1 MTRNNRKRSSVTGI
15 VLVLLLI
22 TVTVHAQDTTR
33 LSLIFA
39 GDIMQH
45 DAQIAEGYDPVTKT
59 YDYTSCFSDIKPL
72 LETADIAIGNL
83 ELNLAGP
90 PYKGYPQFS
99 SPDALATAVKYA
111 GFDVVVNSNNHS
123 VDRGRKGV
131 ERTIKILDSMKITHT
146 GTFRDTT
153 VRSQT
158 YPLVIEKNGFRLSLL
173 NYTYGTNGI
182 PIPKPVVVNLID
194 TVQMKSDFAKARNQH
209 TDAIIVFLHWGI
221 ENQNLHNKMQ
231 TQLAEFCFRQG
242 AKLVIGSHPH
252 VLQPMEWHKEKDQLV
267 IYSLGNFVSNMLN
280 RYQYGGAAV
289 LIDLEKVKD
298 KYEQSKTTIKNA
310 SYELEW
316 VYRDGKGKYHILP
329 LIDFE
334 NDTAR
339 VAESK
344 ARELQKQFANDARG
358 LLGKHN
364 VNINEHTRADFVYRL
379 SLRVTDNKE
388 GNDPVIQFY
397 GAYKTQQGIVVGEF
411 YDRETALIA
420 KKEIV
425 TKTVYKDL
433 ELVLVRKK

>member
-1 MTRNNRKRSSVTGI
+1 MRIYKLKHI
-15 VLVLLLI
+15 VLLLLMAMAGNI
-22 TVTVHAQDTTR
+22 KGQDTTR

-45 DAQIAEGYDPVTKT
+45 DAQIAEGYDPVTKA
-59 YDYTSCFSDIKPL
+59 YNYTSCFSDIKPL
-72 LETADIAIGNL
+72 LESADLAIGNL

-111 GFDVVVNSNNHS
+111 GFDVLVNSNNHS
-123 VDRGRKGV
+123 VDRGRRGV
-131 ERTIKILDSMKITHT
+131 ERTIKILDSMQLVHT

-153 VRSQT
+153 VRSKT
-158 YPLVIEKNGFRLSLL
+158 YPLLIEKKGFRLSLL

-194 TVQMKSDFAKARNQH
+194 TVQMKQDFIKAKNQH

-221 ENQNLHNKMQ
+221 ENQNLYNKTQ
-231 TQLAEFCFRQG
+231 SQLAEFCFRQG

-252 VLQPMEWHKEKDQLV
+252 VLQPMEWRKEKDQLV

-289 LIDLEKVKD
+289 FIDLEKIKTTPD
-298 KYEQSKTTIKNA
+298 AESKTIIKNA
-310 SYELEW
+310 FYELEW

-329 LIDFE
+329 LLDFE
-334 NDTAR
+334 NDTTR
-339 VAESK
+339 IAESK
-344 ARELQKQFANDARG
+344 ARELQKQFAADARG

-364 VNINEHTRADFVYRL
+364 INIRENSRADFVYRL
-379 SLRVTDNKE
+379 HLITSDKE
-388 GNDPVIQFY
+388 ITNPVVQFY
-397 GAYKTQQGIVVGEF
+397 GVHKDESGVIMAGEF
-411 YDRETALIA
+411 YDRETALSA
-420 KKEIV
+420 RREIT
-425 TKTVYKDL
+425 TKTSYKEL
-433 ELVLVRKK
+433 ELVMVRKK

>member
-1 MTRNNRKRSSVTGI
+1 MTIYKVKRI
-15 VLVLLLI
+15 VLLLLMAI
-22 TVTVHAQDTTR
+22 AGSMKGQDTTR

-45 DAQIAEGYDPVTKT
+45 DAQIAEGYDHVTKT

-72 LETADIAIGNL
+72 LESADIAIGNL

-111 GFDVVVNSNNHS
+111 GFDVLVNSNNHS

-131 ERTIKILDSMKITHT
+131 ERTIKILDSMQITHT

-158 YPLVIEKNGFRLSLL
+158 YPLLIEKNGFRLSLL

-194 TVQMKSDFAKARNQH
+194 TMQMKKDFIKAKNQH

-221 ENQNLHNKMQ
+221 ENQNLHNKTQ

-280 RYQYGGAAV
+280 RYQYGGATV
-289 LIDLEKVKD
+289 LIDLEKIRTTPD
-298 KYEQSKTTIKNA
+298 AESKTVIKNA

-329 LIDFE
+329 LLDFE
-334 NDTAR
+334 NDTTK
-339 VAESK
+339 VADSK
-344 ARELQKQFANDARG
+344 ARELQKQFAADARG
-358 LLGKHN
+358 LLGKY
-364 VNINEHTRADFVYRL
+364 NINLHEHSRVDFVYRL
-379 SLRVTDNKE
+379 HLITSDKE
-388 GNDPVIQFY
+388 INDPVVQFY
-397 GAYKTQQGIVVGEF
+397 GIHKDESGVTMAGEF
-411 YDRETALIA
+411 YDRETALSA
-420 KKEIV
+420 RKEIM
-425 TKTVYKDL
+425 TKTSYKEI
-433 ELVLVRKK
+433 ELVMVRKK

>member
-1 MTRNNRKRSSVTGI
+1 MTIYRIERI
-15 VLVLLLI
+15 VFLLLMAI
-22 TVTVHAQDTTR
+22 AGSIKGQDTTK

-45 DAQIAEGYDPVTKT
+45 DAQIAEGYNPVTKT

-72 LETADIAIGNL
+72 LESADLAIGNL

-111 GFDVVVNSNNHS
+111 GFDVLVNSNNHS

-131 ERTIKILDSMKITHT
+131 ERTIKILDSMQLVHT
-146 GTFRDTT
+146 GTFRDTV

-158 YPLVIEKNGFRLSLL
+158 YPLLIEKKGFRLSLL

-194 TVQMKSDFAKARNQH
+194 TVQMKKDFIKAKYQN

-221 ENQNLHNKMQ
+221 ENQNLHNKAQ
-231 TQLAEFCFRQG
+231 TELAEFCFRQG

-252 VLQPMEWHKEKDQLV
+252 VLQPMEWRKEKDQLV
-267 IYSLGNFVSNMLN
+267 VYSLGNFVSNMLN

-289 LIDLEKVKD
+289 LVDLEKVTGKD
-298 KYEQSKTTIKNA
+298 AVSKTAIKNA

-329 LIDFE
+329 LLDFE
-334 NDTAR
+334 NDTLK
-339 VAESK
+339 VAERK
-344 ARELQKQFANDARG
+344 ARELQAQFAKDARG

-364 VNINEHTRADFVYRL
+364 VNIKENARTDWVYRL
-379 SLRVTDNKE
+379 RIISAGKE
-388 GNDPVIQFY
+388 ITDPVIQFY
-397 GAYKTQQGIVVGEF
+397 GIHQEETGVITAGEF
-411 YDRETALIA
+411 YDRETALMA
-420 KKEIV
+420 GKEIIN
-425 TKTVYKDL
+425 KSSYKEL